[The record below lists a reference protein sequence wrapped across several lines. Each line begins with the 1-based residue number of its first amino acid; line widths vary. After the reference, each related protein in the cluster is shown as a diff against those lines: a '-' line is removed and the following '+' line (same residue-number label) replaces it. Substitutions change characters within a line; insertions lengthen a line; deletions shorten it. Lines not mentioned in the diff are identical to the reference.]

1 MLLDR
6 AAKFSGGMRMYVRY
20 AELLQR
26 PSVCIMESSI
36 PWEAAV
42 VAAPLLKLWPEYK
55 CACIP
60 ALVSALRNPL
70 TNLALV
76 NGVPSWNWKNG
87 PGLLPLSTR

>member
-26 PSVCIMESSI
+26 PSVCIMKSSI

-42 VAAPLLKLWPEYK
+42 VAAPPLKL
-55 CACIP
+55 A
-60 ALVSALRNPL
+60 
-70 TNLALV
+70 
-76 NGVPSWNWKNG
+76 
-87 PGLLPLSTR
+87 

>member
-6 AAKFSGGMRMYVRY
+6 AAKFSGRMRMYVRY

-26 PSVCIMESSI
+26 PCDCIMESSI

-60 ALVSALRNPL
+60 ALAETHLQIWPSVSSDSY
-70 TNLALV
+70 
-76 NGVPSWNWKNG
+76 VPEK
-87 PGLLPLSTR
+87 LHY